1 MPAERRP
8 SIVVVRDPHD
18 TPATRSLLD
27 RVDQL
32 DRGVLVVR
40 PVPGT
45 TSPAV
50 LALAILA
57 ALGKQV
63 DPPPRGLTRRWWA
76 LACAWAAGHQVDY
89 LVIDRAH
96 TLPARLITQLIE
108 LAADIA
114 AIGVW
119 FIDPSPQAGAAAL
132 ADLAGVTAQPP
143 LQLLNLTLN
152 QPDRPAQ
159 PRTGPHIA
167 PLDLPPDGFLT
178 FRYAC
183 QRRLP
188 AADRALVDDAWLWF
202 FDDTRRWLHQT
213 QLLDHTV
220 RPDPQRLIAA
230 TLPLSAMLSVRLAAL
245 FYTARHHTDAML
257 RLRATQA
264 ALFREGILLHHEPRN
279 PELPDPG
286 LGSRLTPD
294 VAAAISHTVSTAAAT
309 AAVLHLINP
318 LTGLG
323 YPVPRPPVLADLAAD
338 GSQLLTAHAP
348 VPVPACAQ
356 SVLRA
361 HRHLLDPTGAAPD
374 TALFAG
380 ERATSRELAAQGLR
394 PLRLTSDPGPRYRRS
409 RAYLRGHATDWM
421 RRRGLELCALAEMH
435 AWSGHL

>member
-1 MPAERRP
+1 MPADRRP

-18 TPATRSLLD
+18 TPATRTLLE
-27 RVDQL
+27 RIDQL

-45 TSPAV
+45 SSPAV

-63 DPPPRGLTRRWWA
+63 DPPPRGLTRHWWA
-76 LACAWAAGHQVDY
+76 LACAWAVGHQVDY

-96 TLPARLITQLIE
+96 TLPTRLITQLIE
-108 LAADIA
+108 LATDIT

-119 FIDPSPQAGAAAL
+119 FIDPSPGAPAL
-132 ADLAGVTAQPP
+132 ADLDGVTVQPP
-143 LQLLNLTLN
+143 HQLLNLTLN

-167 PLDLPPDGFLT
+167 PLDLPPAGFLT

-183 QRRLP
+183 QRLLP
-188 AADRALVDDAWLWF
+188 AADRARVDDAWLRF
-202 FDDTRRWLHQT
+202 FDDTRGWLRST
-213 QLLDHTV
+213 KLLDDTV
-220 RPDPQRLIAA
+220 RPDPRRLIAA
-230 TLPLSAMLSVRLAAL
+230 TLPLSAMLSVRLAVL
-245 FYTARHHTDAML
+245 FYTARHHADAML

-323 YPVPRPPVLADLAAD
+323 YPVPRPPRLADLAAD
-338 GSQLLTAHAP
+338 GSQLLTAHGP
-348 VPVPACAQ
+348 VPVPVCAQ
-356 SVLRA
+356 PVLRA
-361 HRHLLDPTGAAPD
+361 HRHLLDPTGAAAPD

-394 PLRLTSDPGPRYRRS
+394 PLKLTSDPGPRYRRS
-409 RAYLRGHATDWM
+409 RAYLRGYATDWM
-421 RRRGLELCALAEMH
+421 RHRGLELCALAEIH